1 MDTSAWVESLT
12 LTQTASC
19 KVCNEIAQN
28 DDSQKLQKNCQKR
41 QFGKNDLQGM
51 TIYNLAKGVQIDMN
65 YGWIMQGH
73 HELSGAISH

>member
-1 MDTSAWVESLT
+1 MILPRTTIHKSY
-12 LTQTASC
+12 
-19 KVCNEIAQN
+19 KRIAKN
-28 DDSQKLQKNCQKR
+28 DNLE
-41 QFGKNDLQGM
+41 KNDLQGM